1 MSISLPTYTRRE
13 MPLLG
18 RRHRFRSIIVTGL
31 RREFKRP
38 AVIVSTLLGVAL
50 IVIIS
55 TAILLFAGLFL
66 PGQALDLSFFFVP
79 ASNQTVLFFITLMA
93 SLVGSALIADDLN
106 SMAPTL
112 YLSRPI
118 THADYLV
125 AKAAILAPLISLIAV
140 LPLVLTPFVAALLGL
155 FSWTIALQAI
165 GLAVGS
171 RNPACRDPGRGVAYV
186 SPNEGRRGGRGM
198 TAVAEAAGVSKWYGE
213 VLGLNAFTASFGT
226 GITGLVGP
234 NGAGKSTLFKLL
246 IGQLHANQGT
256 LQLLGE
262 NPWNNVPMM
271 RRLGYCPE
279 HNQMYGWLSGQ
290 QFVEALLRLDGML
303 AAKASKAAS
312 AALKV
317 VGLSSAAHR
326 PTRTYSRGMRQ
337 RAKLAQALAHDPE
350 VLILDEPLSGADPVA
365 RVP

>member
-18 RRHRFRSIIVTGL
+18 RRHRLRAIIVTGL

-106 SMAPTL
+106 SMALTL

-140 LPLVLTPFVAALLGL
+140 LPCVVTPFVAGIPAL
-155 FSWTIALQAI
+155 FAWRIALERF
-165 GLAVGS
+165 GLPGS
-171 RNPACRDPGRGVAYV
+171 
-186 SPNEGRRGGRGM
+186 
-198 TAVAEAAGVSKWYGE
+198 
-213 VLGLNAFTASFGT
+213 LGPPFHHL
-226 GITGLVGP
+226 
-234 NGAGKSTLFKLL
+234 
-246 IGQLHANQGT
+246 
-256 LQLLGE
+256 
-262 NPWNNVPMM
+262 
-271 RRLGYCPE
+271 Y
-279 HNQMYGWLSGQ
+279 
-290 QFVEALLRLDGML
+290 
-303 AAKASKAAS
+303 
-312 AALKV
+312 
-317 VGLSSAAHR
+317 
-326 PTRTYSRGMRQ
+326 
-337 RAKLAQALAHDPE
+337 
-350 VLILDEPLSGADPVA
+350 
-365 RVP
+365 

>member
-18 RRHRFRSIIVTGL
+18 RRHRLRAIIVTGL

-38 AVIVSTLLGVAL
+38 AVIVTTLLGVAL

-66 PGQALDLSFFFVP
+66 PGQALDLSFFFIP

-106 SMAPTL
+106 SMALTL

-155 FSWTIALQAI
+155 FSWTIALEAI
-165 GLAVGS
+165 GLAVLLGS
-171 RNPACRDPGRGVAYV
+171 LFTAFYTSVTLLLSSLTRRKSYAAAGIFAVTFGLTIPAEILSISINNPAFLYV
-186 SPNEGRRGGRGM
+186 SPWEDYL
-198 TAVAEAAGVSKWYGE
+198 AVARAAFG
-213 VLGLNAFTASFGT
+213 ASG
-226 GITGLVGP
+226 GQIDWPWALVI
-234 NGAGKSTLFKLL
+234 L
-246 IGQLHANQGT
+246 
-256 LQLLGE
+256 
-262 NPWNNVPMM
+262 
-271 RRLGYCPE
+271 
-279 HNQMYGWLSGQ
+279 
-290 QFVEALLRLDGML
+290 L
-303 AAKASKAAS
+303 AATLVASSLTYVRMKAVE
-312 AALKV
+312 V
-317 VGLSSAAHR
+317 VAG
-326 PTRTYSRGMRQ
+326 
-337 RAKLAQALAHDPE
+337 
-350 VLILDEPLSGADPVA
+350 
-365 RVP
+365 